1 MKFVAMESAARPGT
15 MRQLHLAALCTTLT
29 IGPVAAGAQ
38 EFAGFGGVE
47 PRFGIV
53 WPRDATS
60 GPGWSLDADLG
71 YLRTPRVR
79 AIVGMSGFS
88 ANVDRR
94 VGGAPLGGTLSAF
107 GLHGAL
113 RLDPVRTGRLSPFL
127 AALLTLH
134 NVNAE
139 VSDPGVGELL
149 DGVYAGIGF
158 GAGLAYALDSPARF
172 ALTAEVRRV
181 FATNVGHG
189 SLLFGIRWMPR
200 GNRAADPGV
209 GQ

>member
-1 MKFVAMESAARPGT
+1 MIGP
-15 MRQLHLAALCTTLT
+15 LCVLVLTALT
-29 IGPVAAGAQ
+29 IVPAATRAQ
-38 EFAGFGGVE
+38 EFAGFGGIE
-47 PRFGIV
+47 PRVGIV

-88 ANVDRR
+88 ADVDRR

-107 GLHGAL
+107 GVQAAL
-113 RLDPVRTGRLSPFL
+113 RLDPVRAGRVTPFVT
-127 AALLTLH
+127 ALLTLH
-134 NVNAE
+134 NVNVE

-149 DGVYAGIGF
+149 DGVYAGIGL
-158 GAGLAYALDSPARF
+158 GAGMGYALDSPGRF
-172 ALTAEVRRV
+172 ALTAEARRV

-189 SLLFGIRWMPR
+189 SLVFGIRWMPR
-200 GNRAADPGV
+200 GNRAPGAV
-209 GQ
+209 Q